1 MTQKGSSQLN
11 PCITPW
17 RTTERGAT
25 KHNGESSAPSTIAK
39 QEVWGNLWKLEC
51 PPKIKQFLWRLT
63 HNSLPLRMNIRRKGI
78 DTETRCPVCFRM
90 DEDGG
95 HCFFKCKFVRKCWQL
110 MNLESIRLKL
120 VDLKTAREV
129 TDYILS
135 MEENRK
141 YETITLMWSWWDARN
156 KANAG
161 KKKKNSRK
169 SGASSTKHGLGR

>member
-1 MTQKGSSQLN
+1 
-11 PCITPW
+11 
-17 RTTERGAT
+17 
-25 KHNGESSAPSTIAK
+25 
-39 QEVWGNLWKLEC
+39 
-51 PPKIKQFLWRLT
+51 
-63 HNSLPLRMNIRRKGI
+63 
-78 DTETRCPVCFRM
+78 
-90 DEDGG
+90 
-95 HCFFKCKFVRKCWQL
+95 

-141 YETITLMWSWWDARN
+141 YETIILMWSWWDARN

-161 KKKKNSRK
+161 KKKKNSRR